1 MRGEVVQVGTA
12 HHPLVG
18 HVGRDEAV
26 AGEGEVADGVSGTQG
41 EHSGKGKCIGN
52 STSCICCQSWKLRT
66 TGPLEPSNPG
76 VSFTEDTTPGRCLTL
91 VPTVRAR
98 PTL

>member
-12 HHPLVG
+12 HHPVVG

-41 EHSGKGKCIGN
+41 E
-52 STSCICCQSWKLRT
+52 STLLKISS
-66 TGPLEPSNPG
+66 LE
-76 VSFTEDTTPGRCLTL
+76 TEHVLHMLP
-91 VPTVRAR
+91 AY
-98 PTL
+98 